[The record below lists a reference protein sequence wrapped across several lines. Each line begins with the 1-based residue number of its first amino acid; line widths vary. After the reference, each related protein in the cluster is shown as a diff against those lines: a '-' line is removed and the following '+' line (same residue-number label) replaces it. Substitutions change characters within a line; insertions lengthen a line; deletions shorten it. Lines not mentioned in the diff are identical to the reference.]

1 MAVTSLLEAVVD
13 VIGTPTRAADRSRL
27 RIGELRTRALERD
40 LVVTLVDLDEN
51 SARLDLLIRFDR
63 DTEHRPADTR
73 RDRRDMRIH
82 LRIVGRLAPRG
93 DPPPDSG
100 ADSEEN
106 GNANKNSN
114 TLHAHLVTEP
124 PRYLA
129 TASSAVPRDRASM
142 AFATLKP

>member
-1 MAVTSLLEAVVD
+1 MMMGIIALGIAACTTSTRFNSIEH
-13 VIGTPTRAADRSRL
+13 GTH
-27 RIGELRTRALERD
+27 
-40 LVVTLVDLDEN
+40 LDFLI
-51 SARLDLLIRFDR
+51 RLDGHAQ
-63 DTEHRPADTR
+63 HRPTNTR

-93 DPPPDSG
+93 DPPPGSG
-100 ADSEEN
+100 TDREEN